1 MVLFETNTHQWRR
14 WIGTRGVAFNV
25 LRLCARRAYTVYE
38 LSEIR
43 LRDAPG
49 LSRSVSD
56 VLSDINVSVVVGESE
71 RRELLV
77 TVGTVPDPAT
87 SGGVTYLL
95 RTTLLAFLLSPA
107 LAYAEPDAYEKYLR
121 AWAALPQTREH
132 FTQLARTRFSNFSQE
147 ELLALYELIWRAS
160 LVFPR
165 YLRSH
170 WVVAQE
176 SPHLDP
182 KLDLTPQER
191 KRVIGEFFVTDI
203 KTLEECRGNGGV
215 ASLGV
220 CVLGRGIVQHAGGL
234 IDWLDSSERE
244 RLEKALRASRI
255 WAARKILWELKH
267 LERRARACGEPL
279 AWRSEEPPLI
289 AVQPGRFGF
298 CL

>member
-1 MVLFETNTHQWRR
+1 MVLFEANTHHWRR
-14 WIGTRGVAFNV
+14 WIGMRGIAFNV

-107 LAYAEPDAYEKYLR
+107 LAYAEPDAYKKYLR
-121 AWAALPQTREH
+121 AWAALPQTRKH
-132 FTQLARTRFSNFSQE
+132 FTQLARTKFPDFSQE

-160 LVFPR
+160 LIFPR
-165 YLRSH
+165 YLSSH
-170 WVVAQE
+170 WLVAQE
-176 SPHLDP
+176 SPNLDP
-182 KLDLTPQER
+182 QLDLTLEER
-191 KRVIGEFFVTDI
+191 KRVVGEFFVTDI
-203 KTLEECRGNGGV
+203 KTLEECRGEGV
-215 ASLGV
+215 VAPFGVFMLGQ
-220 CVLGRGIVQHAGGL
+220 GISQHAGGL
-234 IDWLDSSERE
+234 LDWLVSSDRE
-244 RLEKALRASRI
+244 RLEKALRASQT

-267 LERRARACGEPL
+267 LERRARTYEAPL
-279 AWRSEEPPLI
+279 GWSSEEPPVV
-289 AVQPGRFGF
+289 AVQPGRFSF